1 MELEK
6 QYVAGLDLGLL
17 ADYTAYAVFERTR
30 EKEAKRGVQLTPVG
44 EYKVPDKTWKYTLK
58 RMDRWDIGTSYTDI
72 AAWLGKAYSRS
83 VEEGGFGGTTLA
95 IDKTGVGNAVL
106 EMIQTA
112 MSKYDAKVKLRPISI
127 TGGSTVNPESRNKR
141 AAKSAMS
148 AFGPEGNVVRGLLTD
163 DQIKKLKR
171 IAS

>member
-44 EYKVPDKTWKYTLK
+44 EYKAPDKTWKYTLK

-72 AAWLGKAYSRS
+72 AAWLGKAS
-83 VEEGGFGGTTLA
+83 
-95 IDKTGVGNAVL
+95 
-106 EMIQTA
+106 
-112 MSKYDAKVKLRPISI
+112 
-127 TGGSTVNPESRNKR
+127 STDRE
-141 AAKSAMS
+141 
-148 AFGPEGNVVRGLLTD
+148 
-163 DQIKKLKR
+163 
-171 IAS
+171 